1 MNSKRSTPF
10 QLESVARVK
19 LQNIRD
25 RWLLNS
31 RSVDYESF
39 VKSAF
44 MLLQS
49 KKDGAFAQ
57 RTQMLDMIVSDFK
70 NLDGF
75 IE

>member
-1 MNSKRSTPF
+1 MNSKRTTHF

-19 LQNIRD
+19 LNNIKD
-25 RWLLNS
+25 RWLLNT

-49 KKDGAFAQ
+49 KKDAAFAQ
-57 RTQMLDMIVSDFK
+57 RTQMLDLVVNDFK